1 MPRKKTIKRKR
12 YRRKTR
18 GGERTVDDAELRSI
32 LTGMADHVDEFEVRV
47 ADASMG
53 DMTNANGATVDDG
66 KREDLIDELVDYLK
80 ANGRIIS
87 GVRENLEIETPLNY
101 TRLDINN
108 LKVDMLSNLTEMRS
122 ISRELPSAITLIS
135 EIETEIAFIEDKF
148 TQILQL
154 Y

>member
-1 MPRKKTIKRKR
+1 MPRKTIKRKR

-18 GGERTVDDAELRSI
+18 GGERTVDDAELRI
-32 LTGMADHVDEFEVRV
+32 LLTSMADHVNEFQDRV

-66 KREDLIDELVDYLK
+66 KIEDLIDELVDYLK
-80 ANGRIIS
+80 ANRRIIS
-87 GVRENLEIETPLNY
+87 GVRQKLALVSPLNY
-101 TRLDINN
+101 TRLEINN
-108 LKVDMLSNLTEMRS
+108 VKAGLLSNLIEMRS
-122 ISRELPSAITLIS
+122 ISQELPSAITLIT

-148 TQILQL
+148 IQILQL